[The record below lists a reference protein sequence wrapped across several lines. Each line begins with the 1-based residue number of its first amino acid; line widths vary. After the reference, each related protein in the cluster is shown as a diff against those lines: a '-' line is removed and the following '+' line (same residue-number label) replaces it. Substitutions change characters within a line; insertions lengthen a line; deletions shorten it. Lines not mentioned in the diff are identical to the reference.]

1 MKQALNIVWTLPDL
15 ALKSQELADEM
26 HRPIIKGA
34 SSFRKSIWGAYLAGL
49 ELTIKQNKGIRFLL
63 CIVDNF
69 SKYACVAPLK

>member
-1 MKQALNIVWTLPDL
+1 
-15 ALKSQELADEM
+15 M
-26 HRPIIKGA
+26 HRPIIKGV